1 MTAPSIGA
9 WILSVS
15 VAASAMAQQAPQ
27 PPASPT
33 DTPAPA
39 ASPTPQPA
47 PPVPSAP
54 ASGAA
59 APAPAAPAGAPAAPA
74 RPFVDILRLKQA
86 GMSDPFLLNKIRTEN
101 VRYDLTTNEILQLR
115 DAGVSETVIETMR
128 ASGQPKEPGDSI
140 ARHAEF
146 PGLARVGKGFLGVF
160 GTSTKSVGKLV
171 VDGETIAWFENED
184 PTKNFT
190 VYTQNVKEVFTT
202 CVLRPGKNLCLE
214 FGIVTHTGE
223 TYRFR
228 EPGWKNGDNRSVLD
242 ATTYFKAAFPRIFF
256 SERAVSEM

>member
-1 MTAPSIGA
+1 MTAPHVRTL
-9 WILSVS
+9 ILSFAVS
-15 VAASAMAQQAPQ
+15 AAALAQQTP
-27 PPASPT
+27 PPAPPAE
-33 DTPAPA
+33 TPVPA
-39 ASPTPQPA
+39 ASPTPPLA
-47 PPVPSAP
+47 ATP
-54 ASGAA
+54 AS
-59 APAPAAPAGAPAAPA
+59 PATPAAPV

-86 GMSDPFLLNKIRTEN
+86 GMSDPFLLNKIRTES

-115 DAGVSETVIETMR
+115 DAGLSEAVIEAMR
-128 ASGQPKEPGDSI
+128 ISGQPKEPGELIS
-140 ARHAEF
+140 RRAEF
-146 PGLARVGKGFLGVF
+146 PGLARVGKGFLGMF

-171 VDGETIAWFENED
+171 VEGETISWFENED

-190 VYTQNVKEVFTT
+190 VYTQNVKEVFNT

-242 ATTYFKAAFPRIFF
+242 ATAYFKAAFPRIFF
-256 SERAVSEM
+256 SERAVNEM

>member
-1 MTAPSIGA
+1 MTAPTVRA
-9 WILSVS
+9 VILSLAVGS
-15 VAASAMAQQAPQ
+15 SALAQQAPPP
-27 PPASPT
+27 PPA
-33 DTPAPA
+33 DTPTPA
-39 ASPTPQPA
+39 ASPTPA
-47 PPVPSAP
+47 ATATP
-54 ASGAA
+54 ASAA
-59 APAPAAPAGAPAAPA
+59 SAATPATPAAPA

-115 DAGVSETVIETMR
+115 DGGLSEAVIEVMR
-128 ASGQPKEPGDSI
+128 TSGQPKEPGDVIS
-140 ARHAEF
+140 RRAEF

-171 VDGETIAWFENED
+171 VDGDTISWFENED

-223 TYRFR
+223 THRFR

-256 SERAVSEM
+256 SERAVNEM